1 MGSARP
7 TEASLKKMGLSSRI
21 FLLSD
26 DDTLH
31 ALAGSAFMRMLRKED
46 NCRIPDFAGQRVR
59 QADLIV
65 EVVDRKPAQVVHQT
79 FCILDFDTEGL
90 LDVERLNLQ
99 QFARVEDF
107 VAQMPQ
113 SPAPPAGVVVDAA
126 RRFIAQG
133 GSWEPDE
140 RLQVRLHAAALGQLA
155 CPRVR
160 VVR

>member
-1 MGSARP
+1 MSD
-7 TEASLKKMGLSSRI
+7 SSRI
-21 FLLSD
+21 FLLSG

-46 NCRIPDFAGQRVR
+46 NCRIPGFAGQRVR
-59 QADLIV
+59 QANMVV
-65 EVVDRKPAQVVHQT
+65 EVVARKPVQMVRQT
-79 FCILDFDTEGL
+79 FCILDIDTDGL

-107 VAQMPQ
+107 LGQVPQ
-113 SPAPPAGVVVDAA
+113 RPAPSAAVVVEAA

-140 RLQVRLHAAALGQLA
+140 RLRARLHAAALGKLA

>member
-1 MGSARP
+1 
-7 TEASLKKMGLSSRI
+7 MGLSFRI
-21 FLLSD
+21 FLLSGD
-26 DDTLH
+26 GTLH

-46 NCRIPDFAGQRVR
+46 NCRIPDFAGQRIR
-59 QADLIV
+59 QADLV
-65 EVVDRKPAQVVHQT
+65 VDVVDRKPIQVVHQT
-79 FCILDFDTEGL
+79 FCILDIDADGL

-107 VAQMPQ
+107 MTRMPQ
-113 SPAPPAGVVVDAA
+113 SPAPSAGTVVEAA
-126 RRFIAQG
+126 GRFIAQG

-140 RLQVRLHAAALGQLA
+140 RLQVRLHAAALGKLT

>member
-21 FLLSD
+21 FLLSH

-65 EVVDRKPAQVVHQT
+65 EVVDRKPAQVVHET
-79 FCILDFDTEGL
+79 FCILDFDTDGR
-90 LDVERLNLQ
+90 LDLERLNLQ

-113 SPAPPAGVVVDAA
+113 NPAPSAGVVVEAA

-140 RLQVRLHAAALGQLA
+140 RLQVRLHAAALGKLV

>member
-1 MGSARP
+1 M
-7 TEASLKKMGLSSRI
+7 MGLSCRV
-21 FLLSD
+21 FLLSG

-46 NCRIPDFAGQRVR
+46 NCRLPDFAGQRVR
-59 QADLIV
+59 QADLVV
-65 EVVDRKPAQVVHQT
+65 EVVARRPVQVVHQT
-79 FCILDFDTEGL
+79 FCVLDIDTDGL

-99 QFARVEDF
+99 QLARVEDF

-113 SPAPPAGVVVDAA
+113 SPAPSAAVVVEAA

-133 GSWEPDE
+133 GSWQPDE
-140 RLQVRLHAAALGQLA
+140 RLQVRLHAAALGKLV

>member
-1 MGSARP
+1 MSF
-7 TEASLKKMGLSSRI
+7 SSRI
-21 FLLSD
+21 FLLSG

-31 ALAGSAFMRMLRKED
+31 ALAGSAFMRMLRKEE

-65 EVVDRKPAQVVHQT
+65 ELVDRKPVQVVRQT
-79 FCILDFDTEGL
+79 FCILDIDGDGH

-99 QFARVEDF
+99 QFARAEDF
-107 VAQMPQ
+107 LGQASQR
-113 SPAPPAGVVVDAA
+113 STSTRAVVVEAA
-126 RRFIAQG
+126 NRFIAQG

-140 RLQVRLHAAALGQLA
+140 RLRARLHAAALGKLA

>member
-1 MGSARP
+1 
-7 TEASLKKMGLSSRI
+7 MGLSARV
-21 FLLSD
+21 FLLSG
-26 DDTLH
+26 DDTLY
-31 ALAGSAFMRMLRKED
+31 ALPGSAFMRMLHKED

-65 EVVDRKPAQVVHQT
+65 EVVDRKPVQVVHQT
-79 FCILDFDTEGL
+79 FCILDFDTDGL

-99 QFARVEDF
+99 QFARVEDLL
-107 VAQMPQ
+107 APMPQ
-113 SPAPPAGVVVDAA
+113 SPAPSARVVVDAA

-140 RLQVRLHAAALGQLA
+140 RLRVRLHAAALGKLA